1 MLKVLILCSFF
12 RIPEKLVRVSDVTD
26 KNTQKT
32 NYEVFFTKVLLLEPL
47 FPMKHFLGCGVGSFK
62 FTRPIQMYVHAMVK
76 TNLS

>member
-12 RIPEKLVRVSDVTD
+12 RIPEKLVRVSDVSD
-26 KNTQKT
+26 KNNKKQTMRF
-32 NYEVFFTKVLLLEPL
+32 FFTKVLLLEPL